1 MEQAYKMVKQSDIYL
16 ADSPGMLHT
25 AEHFFYKGMILAALC
40 SGAKGIQRSKW
51 KRTLK
56 NIGKR
61 FKKYSENSSSNFIH
75 KYQLLEAEYHRING
89 DSILCQNLYYAAI
102 ESSKKYGYLHIQA
115 LANQLLTQFYLN
127 SSQSRIAGFHLR
139 DAVYDYNALGASAY
153 AEYLLEKYNSI
164 SLATIEKS
172 SSGHLRQ
179 VKRTVGDSIVS
190 NIDQLVIV
198 VAAANPEPRRG
209 LIDRFLVSAFT
220 EGIVPIIV
228 VTKTDISEV
237 PAFLAEYADLDVE
250 IIQTAINSKSR
261 EKDLKK
267 LHQVLEGKISVLV
280 GHSGVGKSTLINALV
295 PESNR
300 AIGKVNEATG
310 RGRHTSSSAIALPLV
325 DSDGWIIDTPG
336 IRAFG
341 LSHIDNQRV
350 VDAFSDLSEVA
361 ANCLSNCSHAESS
374 CKLDAWASPNGSP
387 NPHRIARLASL
398 RSLLAVKD
406 SPAPVLED

>member
-1 MEQAYKMVKQSDIYL
+1 MSPREYDESDVRIRP
-16 ADSPGMLHT
+16 SRSTRP
-25 AEHFFYKGMILAALC
+25 
-40 SGAKGIQRSKW
+40 RSKDRPSHSDAISALVTTVDRGRQTCITEDGTIVTAMRARELGP
-51 KRTLK
+51 KSVVTGDNVSLVGDVSGVEGTLAR
-56 NIGKR
+56 IVAVQER
-61 FKKYSENSSSNFIH
+61 RNSLS
-75 KYQLLEAEYHRING
+75 
-89 DSILCQNLYYAAI
+89 
-102 ESSKKYGYLHIQA
+102 
-115 LANQLLTQFYLN
+115 
-127 SSQSRIAGFHLR
+127 
-139 DAVYDYNALGASAY
+139 
-153 AEYLLEKYNSI
+153 
-164 SLATIEKS
+164 
-172 SSGHLRQ
+172 
-179 VKRTVGDSIVS
+179 RTVDDAAQVERTIVA

-220 EGIVPIIV
+220 EGIVPKIV
-228 VTKTDISEV
+228 VTKTDISQV
-237 PAFLAEYADLDVE
+237 PPFLAEYAELDVE
-250 IIQTAINSKSR
+250 IIHTAIKSQSR
-261 EKDLKK
+261 EKDLEK

-300 AIGKVNEATG
+300 ATGDVATG

-341 LSHIDNQRV
+341 LSHIDNQRI

-374 CKLDAWASPNGSP
+374 CKLDAWAAPDGVP
-387 NPHRIARLASL
+387 NPHRTARLASL

-406 SPAPVLED
+406 SPAAVIED